1 MFPVNRLARSPNCDT
16 LMSFSAIGCMV
27 PKNPFSP
34 RSSDNKRVQSCKD
47 ADSSPERLL
56 LLSLKQTSEGSEHIE
71 LGMPPNS
78 LFFDKSTILNLSKP
92 CQFDGISP
100 DRRLFDKSKKDK
112 FFIFLMDSGM
122 LPFRRFLERS
132 RFSNI
137 DILLPMSIGIGQEFL
152 YMSKVNN
159 SESCPISSAIIP
171 SIKLK
176 DRSRWLK
183 CDQFPNLGSE
193 PMKEL
198 WERSRCTRSLKYPKE
213 SGPTIKPIDNAPT
226 QLTCISIVVP
236 VAGLASVPVEKGLKN
251 LPKLSKMAGGSRRS
265 ARSRIKS
272 STDADEDEPLRNPR
286 INSKNR
292 RDSSSSLRI
301 FNVRLEIV
309 LGFCILS
316 FLVIFFLIHR
326 LVNTVEENQRPR
338 VVTPFPAPKLMDLP
352 MFQGDHKESLYWGTY
367 RPHVYFGVRA
377 RTPRSL
383 VAGLMWLG
391 VKDGRYYMRHVCQ
404 DSDELSKYGWT
415 QHNGRDF
422 GHQVLVDQDMTLAT
436 SFVKTKGEGS
446 GYGGDWAVRLGV
458 QNEESQWNNQMQS
471 SGYLFFYLADEDGNA
486 LSLSKDSESSLLAF
500 GSRLDIG
507 DWQLHLKAKDDLG
520 VHYSGFRTPHI
531 HNLSD
536 LVQEELAVQAR
547 MFNRLQLSDTSDD
560 SSNIL
565 IFQISATIP
574 LEADIAFVAG
584 TGSRVEERVSSLTG
598 TLLTNLLKEK
608 QGEFDSK
615 FEKCFN
621 LADKPD
627 VHTNDM
633 GQDLDSESVIVGKA
647 AIGNMLGGIGY
658 FYGQS
663 KISLP
668 KSSKVKS
675 HENFV
680 SYWPAELYTAVPSRP
695 FFPRGFLWDEGF
707 HQLLIRRWDVHICLD
722 IIGHWLDLM
731 NVDGWIPREQIL
743 GAEALSKVPEEFVL
757 QHPTNGNPPTLF
769 LVLRELVY
777 GVKKNKFTATE
788 SNEIS
793 SFLERALV
801 RLEAWF
807 QWFNTTQSGK
817 EMGTYYWHGRDN
829 STTRELNPKSLSS
842 GLDDYPRASH
852 PSEEERHLDL
862 RCWMLLAAD
871 SLHSITELFESGSE
885 RKKRYGST
893 AKLLSDFEILNQVHF
908 DAAYGAYF
916 DFGNHTEKV
925 RLSWKE
931 KKVENNYPTRELI
944 REVLKRP
951 ELRLVPHIGYV
962 SLFPFMEKIIPPESW
977 ILDKQL
983 DLISNRSILWTDYG
997 LRSLAKTSTLYMKRN
1012 TEHDPPYW
1020 RGPIWMNMNYRIL
1033 SALHHYSQ
1041 VNGPYKDRAKVV
1053 YSELRSNLIGNVVH
1067 NYHQTGFLWEQ
1078 YDQTKGKGK
1087 GARLFTGWTSLV
1099 LLIMAEA
1106 YAEG

>member
-1 MFPVNRLARSPNCDT
+1 
-16 LMSFSAIGCMV
+16 
-27 PKNPFSP
+27 
-34 RSSDNKRVQSCKD
+34 
-47 ADSSPERLL
+47 
-56 LLSLKQTSEGSEHIE
+56 
-71 LGMPPNS
+71 
-78 LFFDKSTILNLSKP
+78 
-92 CQFDGISP
+92 
-100 DRRLFDKSKKDK
+100 
-112 FFIFLMDSGM
+112 
-122 LPFRRFLERS
+122 
-132 RFSNI
+132 
-137 DILLPMSIGIGQEFL
+137 
-152 YMSKVNN
+152 
-159 SESCPISSAIIP
+159 
-171 SIKLK
+171 
-176 DRSRWLK
+176 
-183 CDQFPNLGSE
+183 
-193 PMKEL
+193 
-198 WERSRCTRSLKYPKE
+198 
-213 SGPTIKPIDNAPT
+213 
-226 QLTCISIVVP
+226 
-236 VAGLASVPVEKGLKN
+236 
-251 LPKLSKMAGGSRRS
+251 MAGGGRRS
-265 ARSRIKS
+265 ARSRVKS
-272 STDADEDEPLRNPR
+272 STDAEEDEPLRNRNSR

-292 RDSSSSLRI
+292 RYNSSSLRI
-301 FNVRLEIV
+301 FNVKLEII
-309 LGFCILS
+309 LGFCILLS
-316 FLVIFFLIHR
+316 LIIFFLIHR
-326 LVNTVEENQRPR
+326 LVNPVEETQRPR

-377 RTPRSL
+377 RTPQSL

-391 VKDGRYYMRHVCQ
+391 VKDGTYYMRHVCQ

-446 GYGGDWAVRLGV
+446 SYGGDWAVRIGV
-458 QNEESQWNNQMQS
+458 QNEESQWDNQMQR

-486 LSLSKDSESSLLAF
+486 LSLSKDRLDIHESSVLAF

-507 DWQLHLKAKDDLG
+507 DWQLHLKAKDDLE

-560 SSNIL
+560 SSNIF
-565 IFQISATIP
+565 IFQISARIP
-574 LEADIAFVAG
+574 LEADIAFVSG
-584 TGSRVEERVSSLTG
+584 TGTKSSRVEERVSSLTG
-598 TLLTNLLKEK
+598 TSLTSLLKEK
-608 QGEFDSK
+608 QSHFDSK

-621 LADKPD
+621 LADK
-627 VHTNDM
+627 
-633 GQDLDSESVIVGKA
+633 LDSESVIVGKA

-668 KSSKVKS
+668 RSSKVKS

-707 HQLLIRRWDVHICLD
+707 HQLLIWRWDVHICLD

-743 GAEALSKVPEEFVL
+743 GAEALSKVPDEFVL

-777 GVKKNKFTATE
+777 GVKENKFTVTE

-817 EMGTYYWHGRDN
+817 EMSTYFWHGRDN
-829 STTRELNPKSLSS
+829 STTRELNPKTLSS

-852 PSEEERHLDL
+852 PSEEECHLDL

-871 SLHSITELFESGSE
+871 SLHAITELCESGSE

-893 AKLLSDFEILNQVHF
+893 AKLLSDFEILNQSHF
-908 DAAYGAYF
+908 DPAYGAYF

-931 KKVENNYPTRELI
+931 KKVGNNYPTRELI
-944 REVLKRP
+944 REVLERP

-962 SLFPFMEKIIPPESW
+962 SLFPFMGKIIPPESW

-1012 TEHDPPYW
+1012 TQHDPPYW

-1033 SALHHYSQ
+1033 SALHHYSK
-1041 VNGPYKDRAKVV
+1041 VNGPYKDTAKVI
-1053 YSELRSNLIGNVVH
+1053 YNELRSNLIRNVVH
-1067 NYHQTGFLWEQ
+1067 NYHRTGFLWEQ
-1078 YDQTKGKGK
+1078 YEQRKGKGK